1 MMLWLCV
8 GLALAQEPG
17 ATSPA
22 DRERAAEL
30 FRNGDKL
37 YNEGNYEG
45 AIVAFREALDLSGE
59 KVLHFNIANCLEVLG
74 KLDEAHQE
82 LELYR
87 AVAPA
92 DEQATLDR
100 RLASIQ
106 QRLEAKQRQ
115 AAARPKPEPV
125 EVPVPVPVP
134 VPVVPDKL
142 DVKAATWALA
152 GSGAAIGVASLT
164 GLVLSYRGIGRHQ
177 APRDQGALSLD
188 RAANAVSWLGLGAG
202 AGLTVT
208 GIVVV
213 GPGQLGVAGTF

>member
-1 MMLWLCV
+1 MILWAWL
-8 GLALAQEPG
+8 GLAWAQQPSS
-17 ATSPA
+17 TVSPA

-30 FRNGDKL
+30 FRNGDRL
-37 YNEGNYEG
+37 YNEGNYEA
-45 AIVAFREALDLSGE
+45 AIVAFREALELSGE
-59 KVLHFNIANCLEVLG
+59 KVLHFNIANCYEVLG
-74 KLDEAHQE
+74 RLDEAHEQ
-82 LELYR
+82 LNLYR
-87 AVAPA
+87 AVAPE

-106 QRLEAKQRQ
+106 QRQAKR
-115 AAARPKPEPV
+115 AAAVRPKPEPV

-134 VPVVPDKL
+134 VPVMPEAL

-152 GSGAAIGVASLT
+152 GSGTAIGVVSLT

-177 APRDQGALSLD
+177 APRDEGALALD
-188 RAANAVSWLGLGAG
+188 RAMNAVSWLGLGAG

-208 GIVVV
+208 GVVIV